1 MKRTINKYDFAQAFK
16 DYGRENQFT
25 IKALDILFD
34 YLEQLESDLNEQ
46 MELDVISICCDYTE
60 NTIKE
65 WARNNDID
73 TDKSEEELT
82 DILNDKTYIVGDYTN
97 EQGEKVVIYQHY

>member
-1 MKRTINKYDFAQAFK
+1 MKRTINQIDFAQAFK

-34 YLEQLESDLNEQ
+34 FLEQIENDSNEQ
-46 MELDVISICCDYTE
+46 IELDVIAICCDYTE

-65 WARNNDID
+65 WAKENGIFGER
-73 TDKSEEELT
+73 TEQELT
-82 DILNDKTYIVGDYTN
+82 DILNDRTYIVGDYTN
-97 EQGEKVVIYQHY
+97 EQGEKVVIYQNY